1 MKKRLSFG
9 SYFSLLAQKRIAWLL
24 LGLIVVAYVIILGD
38 QSVLR
43 YNVFKATAFDLGN
56 MDQAT
61 WNTLHGHFV
70 EFTNHSDNWYGA
82 PIRLAQHVEPIFL
95 LLAGLYAFG
104 SDPRIL
110 LIFQTLMLAAG
121 AIPVFLLA
129 RKSLPTL
136 PLLAPVMVLGYLLA
150 PAVLGENLFDF
161 HPLTLVTPLLLYAVL
176 ALTYRKHVWF
186 VILCILVAACKEEM
200 GSVVA
205 LLALVAIWKYRIPRL
220 GSIVFVGGIVWTL
233 LAFLVIK
240 PHFNVGAQQ
249 DNYWYRYEALGP
261 TPVAAIFN
269 ILGHPWIIFG
279 VLVTLDRLYYLA
291 SLLRSTGFI
300 ALLAPEWLIP
310 TLPSLAINLLT
321 SESFQHN
328 GVYHY
333 HAAIIPFVIIAAIH
347 GTRRLYLY
355 WYGLRDEKEEQQLY
369 REDTALGRTIYAD
382 GKPLPGSVALLNW
395 LRSSALSI
403 WHWLIRGWRF
413 LVARLH
419 LSSLTAGWQSRK
431 KLLRLRMKDLAAWMP
446 ATWLQGV
453 LSIWLVCMIVLNI
466 VVIWPLLNSFLADH
480 RPGPREQHI
489 QQLLDMIPPDAVVSA
504 GGNINPHLT
513 ERRYVTVFPE
523 LTVATMTPGQYKMV
537 DYVIV
542 DLDNASPENKSYSDN
557 FLDVLN
563 QIQRK
568 GEFRPIAQADGV
580 ILLVREKNIAQR

>member
-1 MKKRLSFG
+1 MIKRLSSG
-9 SYFSLLAQKRIAWLL
+9 SYFSFLSQKRLAWLL
-24 LGLIVVAYVIILGD
+24 LALMVIAYVLILGD
-38 QSVLR
+38 QSILR
-43 YNVFKATAFDLGN
+43 YDVFKATGFDLGN

-61 WNTLHGHFV
+61 WNTLHGHLF

-104 SDPRIL
+104 ADPRIL
-110 LIFQTLMLAAG
+110 LIFQTVMLAAG
-121 AIPVFLLA
+121 ALPVFLLA

-136 PLLAPVMVLGYLLA
+136 PLIAPLMALGYLLA

-161 HPLTLVTPLLLYAVL
+161 HPLSLVTPLLLYAVL
-176 ALTYRKHVWF
+176 ALTYRRYVWF
-186 VILCILVAACKEEM
+186 VILCVLVAICKEEM
-200 GSVVA
+200 GAVVA

-220 GSIVFVGGIVWTL
+220 GTVIFIGGLVWTL
-233 LAFLVIK
+233 VAFLVIK
-240 PHFNVGAQQ
+240 PHYNVGAQQ
-249 DNYWYRYEALGP
+249 DNYWYRYEALGTSP
-261 TPVAAIFN
+261 AAAIVN

-291 SLLRSTGFI
+291 GLLRSTGFL

-310 TLPSLAINLLT
+310 TIPSLAINLLT
-321 SESFQHN
+321 ADSFQHN

-347 GTRRLYLY
+347 GARRLYLY
-355 WYGLRDEKEEQQLY
+355 WYGLRGEDAEQELY
-369 REDTALGRTIYAD
+369 REDVVLGRTTHAA
-382 GKPLPGSVALLNW
+382 GKPIPGSVALFKLLRSVVLRLVNW
-395 LRSSALSI
+395 LR
-403 WHWLIRGWRF
+403 RGWQF
-413 LVARLH
+413 LVQRLH
-419 LSSLTAGWQSRK
+419 LARVRASLQRRGQ
-431 KLLRLRMKDLAAWMP
+431 LLQERMKNLARWLP
-446 ATWLQGV
+446 ASGLQGV
-453 LSIWLVCMIVLNI
+453 LSVWFVCMIVLNI
-466 VVIWPLLNSFLADH
+466 VVIWPLLNSFIADH

-523 LTVATMTPGQYKMV
+523 LTVATFTRGQDKIV

-563 QIQRK
+563 QIQRS
-568 GEFRPIAQADGV
+568 GEFKPIAQADGV
-580 ILLVREKNIAQR
+580 ILLTRVKP

>member
-1 MKKRLSFG
+1 MIKRFSSS
-9 SYFSLLAQKRIAWLL
+9 SYFSFLSQKRLAWLL
-24 LGLIVVAYVIILGD
+24 LLLMVIAYILILGD
-38 QSVLR
+38 QSILR
-43 YNVFKATAFDLGN
+43 YDVFKATGFDLGN

-61 WNTLHGHFV
+61 WNTLHGHLF
-70 EFTNHSDNWYGA
+70 EFTNRSDNWYGA

-95 LLAGLYAFG
+95 LLAGLYALG

-121 AIPVFLLA
+121 ALPVFLLT

-136 PLLAPVMVLGYLLA
+136 PLLAPLMALGYLLA
-150 PAVLGENLFDF
+150 PAVLGENIFDF

-176 ALTYRKHVWF
+176 ALTYRRHVWF
-186 VILCILVAACKEEM
+186 VILCILVASCKEDM
-200 GSVVA
+200 GAVVA
-205 LLALVAIWKYRIPRL
+205 LLALLAIWKYRIPRL
-220 GSIVFVGGIVWTL
+220 GTAVFIGGLVWTL

-261 TPVAAIFN
+261 TPAAAVVN
-269 ILGHPWIIFG
+269 ILSHPWIIFG
-279 VLVTLDRLYYLA
+279 VLVTLDRVYYLA
-291 SLLRSTGFI
+291 GLLRSTGFL

-310 TLPSLAINLLT
+310 TLPSLAINLLA

-347 GTRRLYLY
+347 GTRRLYFY
-355 WYGLRDEKEEQQLY
+355 WYGLREESTEQELY
-369 REDTALGRTIYAD
+369 REDAVLGRTTYAD
-382 GKPLPGSVALLNW
+382 GKPLPGSVALFNF
-395 LRSSALSI
+395 LRSSAVRLLNWFRHGWKILSTR
-403 WHWLIRGWRF
+403 LQ
-413 LVARLH
+413 LARVRV
-419 LSSLTAGWQSRK
+419 GWQHRRQ
-431 KLLRLRMKDLAAWMP
+431 LLQERMKNLARWLSASG
-446 ATWLQGV
+446 LQGV
-453 LSIWLVCMIVLNI
+453 LSIWFVCMIVLNI

-489 QQLLDMIPPDAVVSA
+489 QQLLDMIPADAVVSA

-523 LTVATMTPGQYKMV
+523 LTVATLTRGQDKMV

-563 QIQRK
+563 QIQRT
-568 GEFRPIAQADGV
+568 GEFKPVAQADGV
-580 ILLVREKNIAQR
+580 ILLVREKP